1 MEPSQSVEKAF
12 HKYTPAPVDGMPT
25 PVRWL
30 SALAVSRWGMEALA
44 DLCIH
49 GRHSIQDS
57 AYKIINTVYISFH
70 PDDLGKL
77 ERGLAAG
84 SEAFAQPGS
93 FPLPSHFWRDKGP
106 YLGVLAG
113 FALVM
118 TWVVLILMKR
128 KDVK

>member
-1 MEPSQSVEKAF
+1 MAPSESVKQAF
-12 HKYTPAPVDGMPT
+12 HKYTPAPVEGMPT
-25 PVRWL
+25 AARWL
-30 SALAVSRWGMEALA
+30 SAVSRWGMEALA

-49 GRHSIQDS
+49 GRHSMQDS
-57 AYKIINTVYISFH
+57 AYKIINTIYISFH
-70 PDDLGKL
+70 PSDLSKL
-77 ERGLAAG
+77 EQGL
-84 SEAFAQPGS
+84 EAPPEEFSKPGT
-93 FPLPSHFWRDKGP
+93 FPLPAHFWQDEGP